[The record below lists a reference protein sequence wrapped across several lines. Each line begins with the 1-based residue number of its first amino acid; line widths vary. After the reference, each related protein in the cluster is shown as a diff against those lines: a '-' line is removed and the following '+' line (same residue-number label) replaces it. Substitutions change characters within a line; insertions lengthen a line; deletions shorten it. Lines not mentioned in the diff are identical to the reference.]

1 MSSKHAALATW
12 SAKDLPA
19 RRYAAQVAKLLNCT
33 VDDVAILASA
43 GKLKPLGKPRPN
55 AVKLFSTVE
64 LFTLLLFQPQTIIAW
79 HRLGLRLFWRWKSRT
94 RAGRPSVAGELIA
107 LVHRMWQANPTWGS
121 RRIQDELAKLGIQVF
136 GFHPPQVPP

>member
-1 MSSKHAALATW
+1 MSNDIIQAALATW

-19 RRYAAQVAKLLNCT
+19 RLYAAQVAKLLNCT

-64 LFTLLLFQPQTIIAW
+64 LFTLLADRRGSDFAEAGTSI
-79 HRLGLRLFWRWKSRT
+79 
-94 RAGRPSVAGELIA
+94 AGRPSVAGELIA
-107 LVHRMWQANPTWGS
+107 LIHRMWQANPTWGS
-121 RRIQDELAKLGIQVF
+121 RRTSMTKATYR
-136 GFHPPQVPP
+136 